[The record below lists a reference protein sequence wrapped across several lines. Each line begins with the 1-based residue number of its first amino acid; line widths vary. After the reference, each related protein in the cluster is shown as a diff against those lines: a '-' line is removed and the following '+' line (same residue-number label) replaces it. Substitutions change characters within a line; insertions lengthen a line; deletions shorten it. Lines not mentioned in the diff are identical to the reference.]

1 MTPRRGKA
9 SARRHVKQDDE
20 RDDENS
26 AGEAPPRGTV
36 AEEATDG
43 STGGSRTRPTPPC
56 VTPGGGNEFD
66 LYDRCAN
73 LVPQTWSEV
82 VRLGGVELVTL
93 GRPVVDAYP
102 ALRSTVLPP
111 RLGQRRLRVVY
122 GPSNQVQVTC

>member
-1 MTPRRGKA
+1 
-9 SARRHVKQDDE
+9 
-20 RDDENS
+20 
-26 AGEAPPRGTV
+26 
-36 AEEATDG
+36 
-43 STGGSRTRPTPPC
+43 